1 MKRVPVLPTLV
12 VAIAVAIMIGLGWWQ
27 IFDRL
32 PRKEAYLAQLAANPA
47 KPPIAFP
54 ATPDDRLLFR
64 RATGECRPPV
74 TTRRAGAGS
83 AGYRI
88 IADCSGSDMT
98 VQLGTTRDPTAQ
110 IAWAGGLVTGYLSHA
125 PTGQSVIGAAFAA
138 SGAAPMILVADTPP
152 AGLSANARPDL
163 SAVPNNHL
171 AYGVQ
176 WFAFAA
182 IATVIYA
189 LAVLWRRPVR
199 PQA

>member
-1 MKRVPVLPTLV
+1 MKRLPIIPTIV
-12 VAIAVAIMIGLGWWQ
+12 VGLAVAIMLGLGWWQ

-64 RATGECRPPV
+64 RTTATCRLPIAI
-74 TTRRAGAGS
+74 RRTGAGS
-83 AGYRI
+83 AGYRF
-88 IADCSGSDMT
+88 IADCAAGLT

-110 IAWAGGLVTGYLSHA
+110 ITWAGGPVAGYLSHA
-125 PTGQSVIGAAFAA
+125 PTGQSVIGSAFAA
-138 SGAAPMILVADTPP
+138 DGPQPMMLVLDTPP
-152 AGLSANARPDL
+152 AGLTANARPDL

-176 WFAFAA
+176 WFAFAG
-182 IATVIYA
+182 IAAVIYV
-189 LAVLWRRPVR
+189 LAVLRRKPVGPR
-199 PQA
+199 R